1 MIRRGDCVCLLVAS
15 MTLPA
20 WAEVQPVPD
29 PIPYDVT
36 PATGSIVFAI
46 EPSVAYKGLPR
57 GTFDV
62 EPMEEVKAYALP
74 STLPPPTVVPAAD
87 PEFYVQMNKLEKKG
101 PTLTGED
108 LVFKTIADDQ
118 KKERCLIFG
127 EECSALEI
135 IEEDAPQ

>member
-1 MIRRGDCVCLLVAS
+1 MIRRGGCEALLIAS
-15 MTLPA
+15 MILPA
-20 WAEVQPVPD
+20 WAEVQPAPD

-74 STLPPPTVVPAAD
+74 SPLPPPTVVPAAASD
-87 PEFYVQMNKLEKKG
+87 FYVQLNKLEKEG

-118 KKERCLIFG
+118 KKARCLIFG

>member
-1 MIRRGDCVCLLVAS
+1 MRQGDCVALLVAS
-15 MTLPA
+15 MILPV

-29 PIPYDVT
+29 QIPYDVT
-36 PATGSIVFAI
+36 PAKGRIVFAI

-74 STLPPPTVVPAAD
+74 PTLPPPTVVPAAE
-87 PEFYVQMNKLEKKG
+87 PEFYVQLNKLEKEG
-101 PTLTGED
+101 PTLKGED
-108 LVFKTIADDQ
+108 LVFKTIADDE

-135 IEEDAPQ
+135 IEEGEEQ

>member
-1 MIRRGDCVCLLVAS
+1 MALLVAS

-46 EPSVAYKGLPR
+46 EPAVAYKGLPR

-62 EPMEEVKAYALP
+62 EPMEEVRAYALP

-87 PEFYVQMNKLEKKG
+87 SEFYVQLNKLEKEG
-101 PTLTGED
+101 PTLSGED
-108 LVFKTIADDQ
+108 LVFQTIADDR
-118 KKERCLIFG
+118 KKERCLVFG

-135 IEEDAPQ
+135 IEEGEP

>member
-1 MIRRGDCVCLLVAS
+1 MRRGDCITLLFAS
-15 MTLPA
+15 ISLPVWADVLPA
-20 WAEVQPVPD
+20 PD
-29 PIPYDVT
+29 SIPYDVT
-36 PATGSIVFAI
+36 PAKGPIVFAI

-62 EPMEEVKAYALP
+62 EPMAEVKAYALP
-74 STLPPPTVVPAAD
+74 PTLPPPTVVPAAE
-87 PEFYVQMNKLEKKG
+87 PEFYVQLNKLEKEG
-101 PTLTGED
+101 PTLKGED

-135 IEEDAPQ
+135 IEEE